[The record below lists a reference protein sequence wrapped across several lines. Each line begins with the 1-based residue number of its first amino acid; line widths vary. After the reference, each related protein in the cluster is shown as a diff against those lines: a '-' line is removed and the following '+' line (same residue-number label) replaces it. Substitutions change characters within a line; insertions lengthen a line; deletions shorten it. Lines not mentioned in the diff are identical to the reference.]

1 MTNEPKLRCLAVD
14 DEPFALELLADD
26 IKKVP
31 FLDLIGQVS
40 NPIDAYDPVRRG
52 VVDLLFLDIQMP
64 TLSGLQF
71 LQTLKQPPMVILTTA
86 YDQYAL
92 DGYAF
97 DVVDYLLKPIP
108 FDRFLKAVTKA
119 YDLFLLRQG
128 QLIPADRPARLGA
141 VAPEPVEVEP
151 ARTYFFVFSEYQE
164 IRIEYDEVLY
174 IEGLKDYV
182 KIYTTRQLRP
192 ILSRLT
198 LKAIEDKLPA
208 SLFSRIHKSF
218 IVSLAKITSF
228 QRTRLLV
235 GKQELP
241 IGNSYVDQFMQQYGA
256 GRG

>member
-26 IKKVP
+26 IQKVP
-31 FLDLIGQVS
+31 FLELIGQVS

-52 VVDLLFLDIQMP
+52 QVDLLFLDIQMP

-119 YDLFLLRQG
+119 YDLFLLRQVR
-128 QLIPADRPARLGA
+128 QTPTDSPARPGSA
-141 VAPEPVEVEP
+141 APEPADSEP
-151 ARTYFFVFSEYQE
+151 PRTYFFVFSEYQE
-164 IRIEYDEVLY
+164 IRIEFDEVLY

-182 KIYTTRQLRP
+182 KIYTTRQARP

-208 SLFSRIHKSF
+208 SLFSRVHKSF
-218 IVSLAKITSF
+218 IVSLGKITSF
-228 QRTRLLV
+228 QRTRLMV
-235 GKQELP
+235 GKQEIP

-256 GRG
+256 G

>member
-26 IKKVP
+26 IRKVP
-31 FLDLIGQVS
+31 FLELVGQVS
-40 NPIDAYDPVRRG
+40 NPLDAYDPVRRG
-52 VVDLLFLDIQMP
+52 QVDLLFLDIQMP

-108 FDRFLKAVTKA
+108 FERFLKAVSKA

-128 QLIPADRPARLGA
+128 RSTNDVPAKPNP
-141 VAPEPVEVEP
+141 PELPEAEP
-151 ARTYFFVFSEYQE
+151 QRTYFFVFSEYQE
-164 IRIEYDEVLY
+164 IRIDYEEVLY
-174 IEGLKDYV
+174 VEGLKDYV
-182 KIYTTRQLRP
+182 KIYTTRQVRP

-198 LKAIEDKLPA
+198 LKAIEDKLPP

-218 IVSLAKITSF
+218 IVSLSKITSF
-228 QRTRLLV
+228 QRTRLMV
-235 GKQELP
+235 GQQELP
-241 IGNSYVDQFMQQYGA
+241 IGNSYVEQFMQQY
-256 GRG
+256 RINK